1 MILKISRGFVGL
13 VFAAAMAAP
22 MMAQTA
28 TGTVKGTVVDVTGA
42 LIPGAQVTLSS
53 GSGSTRTVKSNA
65 QGAYAASSLA
75 PGRYTVSIHAKG
87 FADTVISDLMV
98 GADGSAV
105 VKNVTLKAATEAQVE
120 VDADANTVSVDPAN
134 NANAL
139 VIKGKD
145 LDALSDDPDDL
156 QNELTALAGP
166 SAGPSGGQ
174 IYIDGFTGG
183 QLPPKSAIR
192 EIRINRNP
200 FSAAYD
206 KLGYGRIEILTKP
219 GTDKFHGQAMVNG
232 NTKTFNSLN
241 PFVTSEPDYH
251 SVFGMANASGALSKS
266 ASWFTSAF
274 YRDNASNSI
283 INASIPGANGAA
295 AKFSAA
301 VANPQSRLDISPRFD
316 FQFGDKNTLTV
327 RYMFDRQKDTNN
339 GVSGFALPSQGNN
352 VNNIEHTL
360 QISDTQLLSSRIV
373 NETRFQY
380 IADRDNQTPTSATVQ
395 GAFTGCLINQTPASA
410 VATNTVQ
417 GAFTGCGND
426 SGTVKDNQDRFEF
439 QDIVTAAM
447 GRHSINFGT
456 RLRLT
461 HDANSTTAGF
471 NGNYIYQSLSAYA
484 AGTPSEYDVTA
495 GNANATVNLFD
506 AALFYQDDWTIKP
519 NLTFSYGLR
528 YEGQNGI
535 GDHADWAP
543 RFAIAWSAARKDGKK
558 SSTVYRAGYGWFF
571 DRFAAGNV
579 LTTVRQNG
587 VNQVQYV
594 VKNPTFN
601 SNAPL
606 PSQLASIS
614 TSAPTL
620 YTLSPNLKAA
630 VNMQAAVG
638 IDHQFGKAVT
648 LSATYINSHGVHQ
661 YLSENINAYEKG
673 TYNLATGTGV
683 RPNGVNEN
691 IDQFQSGGLYNQN
704 QLMMNYSV
712 RAKKLTLFGFYML
725 GFANSDTSGASY
737 FSSDPTN
744 PGADYGRASFN
755 TRQRFLIGGNYIA
768 PFGISLS
775 PMLVANAGNPFNITI
790 GQDLNGDNQF
800 NDRPAYAT
808 ASSTSVAHTAYG
820 DFDLDPSATAA
831 RIPYDIGTGPA
842 NWSMN
847 LRVSKS
853 FGIGPRVE
861 GGRGF
866 SGGGPGGPGGPGG
879 RGPGGGGAPGGGL
892 GPGGLSGNGG
902 PPKLDQDVPRKYALG
917 FSVMGHNIFNH
928 TSLAAPVGV
937 LSSPLFGQ
945 STSIAGGFFGS
956 AAANRS
962 IDLQATFSF

>member
-1 MILKISRGFVGL
+1 MILQNSRGFAGL

-28 TGTVKGTVVDVTGA
+28 TGSVKGTVVDVSGA
-42 LIPGAQVTLSS
+42 LITGAQITVSS
-53 GSGSTRTVKSNA
+53 ESGSTRSVKSNA
-65 QGAYAASSLA
+65 QGAYAASGLA
-75 PGRYTVSIHAKG
+75 PGRYTVSLRAKG
-87 FADTVISDLMV
+87 FADTVIADVMV
-98 GADGSAV
+98 GADSSTV

-120 VDADANTVSVDPAN
+120 VDADANSLSVDPSN

-156 QNELTALAGP
+156 QSELTALAGP

-232 NTKTFNSLN
+232 NTKAFNSLN

-251 SVFGMANASGALSKS
+251 SVFGMGSASGALNKS
-266 ASWFTSAF
+266 SSWFTSAF
-274 YRDNASNSI
+274 FRNNASNSI
-283 INASIPGANGAA
+283 INASLPSG
-295 AKFSAA
+295 KYTAA
-301 VANPQSRLDISPRFD
+301 VANPQTRLDISPRFD
-316 FQFGDKNTLTV
+316 FQLGEKNTLTV
-327 RYMFDRQKDTNN
+327 RYMFDRQTNTN
-339 GVSGFALPSQGNN
+339 EGVSGFALPSQGNN
-352 VNNIEHTL
+352 VNNVEHTL
-360 QISDTQLLSSRIV
+360 QIGDTQVLNAKWV

-380 IADRDNQTPTSATVQ
+380 IAERDNQTPTSTTAVQ
-395 GAFTGCLINQTPASA
+395 GAFTGCQTNQALSSTSA
-410 VATNTVQ
+410 TQTVQ
-417 GAFTGCGND
+417 GAFTGCGNS
-426 SGTVKDNQDRFEF
+426 SGTVKDSQDRFEL
-439 QDIVTAAM
+439 QDFVTAAL
-447 GRHSINFGT
+447 GRHAINFGT

-461 HDANSTTAGF
+461 HEVNSSTAGV
-471 NGNYIYQSLSAYA
+471 NGSYTYQSLSDFA
-484 AGTPSEYDVTA
+484 ANKWSQYQYTAILNPSATA
-495 GNANATVNLFD
+495 NLFD
-506 AALFYQDDWTIKP
+506 AALFYQDDWTLKP

-528 YEGQNGI
+528 YEGQNGMS
-535 GDHADWAP
+535 DHADWAP
-543 RFAIAWSAARKDGKK
+543 RLSVAWSPMAKNGKK
-558 SSTVYRAGYGWFF
+558 GSTVYRAGYGWFF
-571 DRFAAGNV
+571 DRFAVNNV
-579 LTTVRQNG
+579 LTTMHQNG

-594 VKNPTFN
+594 VKNG
-601 SNAPL
+601 
-606 PSQLASIS
+606 S

-620 YTLSPNLKAA
+620 YTLSPDLKAA

-648 LSATYINSHGVHQ
+648 LSATYINSHGAHQ
-661 YLSENINAYEKG
+661 YLSENVNAYEKC

-691 IDQFQSGGLYNQN
+691 VDQFQSGGLYNQN
-704 QLMMNYSV
+704 QLMVNYSV
-712 RAKKLTLFGFYML
+712 RAKKLTLFGFYMV
-725 GFANSDTSGASY
+725 GFAKADTSGASY

-744 PGADYGRASFN
+744 PHADYGRASFN
-755 TRQRFLIGGNYIA
+755 VPQRFLIGGNYMA

-775 PMLVANAGNPFNITI
+775 PMLVANAGSPFNITL
-790 GQDLNGDNQF
+790 GQDLNGDTEF

-820 DFDLDPSATAA
+820 DFDLNPGAAAT

-847 LRVSKS
+847 LRISKS

-866 SGGGPGGPGGPGG
+866 SGGGPGGPGG
-879 RGPGGGGAPGGGL
+879 RGPGGGGPPGGGL

-902 PPKLDQDVPRKYALG
+902 PPRLDQDVPRKYALG

-945 STSIAGGFFGS
+945 STAIAGGFFGS

-962 IDLQATFSF
+962 IDVQATFSF